1 MSECGISSGIGIDC
15 DGLKRVG
22 GVGKKAWIFNI
33 DDLSINPYTI
43 GSNGCINQINFTSYK
58 GLFEFAS
65 RKQTHSGGYVPVV
78 GGEGGNKFFQHD
90 VQLKLFSDSC
100 TEDSVIE
107 DLLVAEI
114 GIILETNNEEFKLF
128 GGFNGMDQTA
138 GSQNTGQ
145 AAASDISD
153 TLIFQGEEQDLPKR
167 ILDTNFA
174 TTKAYIESLV
184 V

>member
-1 MSECGISSGIGIDC
+1 MSCAITSGIGIDC

-22 GVGKKAWIFNI
+22 GVGKKAWIFNL
-33 DDLSINPYTI
+33 DDLDSYTT
-43 GSNGCINQINFTSYK
+43 GSDGCINQLNFKAYK

-65 RKQTHSGGYVPVV
+65 RKQAHSGGYVPVI

-90 VQLKLFSDSC
+90 VQLKLFSDDC
-100 TEDSVIE
+100 TEDQVIE
-107 DLLVAEI
+107 DLLVADI

-128 GGFNGMDQTA
+128 GGFNGMEQTG

-167 ILDTNFA
+167 VLDTDFN
-174 TTKAYIESLV
+174 TTKLYIESLV
-184 V
+184 Q

>member
-1 MSECGISSGIGIDC
+1 MPCGITRGIGIDC

-33 DDLSINPYTI
+33 DDLGSYTT
-43 GSNGCINQINFTSYK
+43 GSNGCINQLNFTGYT

-65 RKQTHSGGYVPVV
+65 RKQAHSGGYVPVI

-100 TEDSVIE
+100 DEDSIIE
-107 DLLVAEI
+107 TLLVASV
-114 GIILETNNEEFKLF
+114 GIILETNNQEFKLF
-128 GGFNGMDQTA
+128 GGFNGMDQTG
-138 GSQNTGQ
+138 GSQNSGQ
-145 AAASDISD
+145 AAASDIAD

-167 ILDTNFA
+167 VLDTNFE